1 MNKLMK
7 YITESSEIML
17 EEIYKRDVL
26 NNYTETEEYYLKKFG
41 GGNWREKFE
50 LSKPYKY
57 WIECSTSKLY
67 KEELEQ
73 VIKLWIDDIILG
85 YDIYMEE
92 SINME
97 EESINMDDEI
107 RTKLIEY
114 RNNYDGTL
122 EYIAKQYD
130 EGYYYTIPNFMWVY
144 DTLN

>member
-7 YITESSEIML
+7 YITKSSEIML
-17 EEIYKRDVL
+17 EQIYKRDVV
-26 NNYTETEEYYLKKFG
+26 NKYTETEVYFKKFG
-41 GGNWREKFE
+41 GENWREKFE

-57 WIECSTSKLY
+57 WIECSTTSKLY

-97 EESINMDDEI
+97 DEI

-130 EGYYYTIPNFMWVY
+130 EGYYYTTPNYMWVY
-144 DTLN
+144 DTLRG